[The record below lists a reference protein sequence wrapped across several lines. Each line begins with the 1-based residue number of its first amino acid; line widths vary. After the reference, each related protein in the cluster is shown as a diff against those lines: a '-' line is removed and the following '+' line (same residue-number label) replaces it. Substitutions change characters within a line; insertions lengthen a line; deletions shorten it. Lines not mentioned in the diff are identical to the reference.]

1 MGAFDLLA
9 PVAAQERSRVWRAV
23 HRASGRA
30 AAVELLGARAGEA
43 FTHAVQ
49 GAAALD
55 HPRIQRLYAY
65 GSLPPEV
72 AARAGVAAGTP
83 FLVRAWV
90 EAPTLAAV
98 LAGERDP
105 PGGAAARGAPVGW
118 AAVRSLVLAVLDALA
133 HAHARGVAH
142 GAIEARHVLWAR
154 GGPVVVGFPASG
166 AVGGEASA
174 GGDLVAVGVLAGA
187 LLAGEVMPAGGA
199 AWVERLAG
207 GGFAFA
213 ADAAV
218 ALRALPG
225 EEAFGLFTLP
235 PAGDAG
241 WATGAGP
248 GGRAP
253 LPVDTRERF
262 EEVLFPLVDTGAA
275 LLKLRPARTAGRETE
290 RAWMWS
296 ALSQVVRGEGLRA
309 VALSGAAGMGKSHLA
324 GWLGVRAHELGL
336 AVPLRA
342 NHAAGGG
349 ASMGVG
355 PMLARFLDRRARA
368 AGVMGRSGGE
378 RVEAESGF
386 GAARLAGFEDR
397 AGLAAALASG
407 GSGRGEGEAE
417 PVVFDR
423 PDERYAVLAAALA
436 RLAADRPLVLHLDDV
451 HWGEDALRFAL
462 YLLRRRPSLAV
473 LIVATARVDALPH
486 GSTVAALWR
495 QFVHTEGVD
504 PIRLGPLSPMGQAAQ
519 VRSMVRC
526 APALVELLVRST
538 AGSPLLAEETLR
550 LWLASGALVESAE
563 GAVLREAASAGL
575 TGEGEAAA
583 LSGLEAVWL
592 SRVDNALAAAEP
604 GASEALELAAALGS
618 EVDRETWAAACA
630 RAGLVWPERGITR
643 LHAERLLSS
652 EPGGRWRF
660 VHPALCDA
668 VARRAR
674 AGGRW
679 VAWHGVAADA
689 VAGRGDADLHRLAAY
704 QAAAG
709 RFAAAAETLV
719 GAFEAASA
727 RADQAG
733 ARQALVQR
741 AQMLGALE
749 VPLDAGPWVQNR
761 VLRARLARRFG
772 RMEVALRSA
781 RRAEPQA
788 RAVGD
793 RALHAEA
800 LIELGSAT
808 RLIEGDAAGWPI
820 LAAAV
825 EEAVAA
831 GDLAIEGRAR
841 FAAASCLNLL
851 GRFDEA
857 EAALRA
863 ALGAA
868 EAVGDDRTQ
877 GDALVGLADIARRRG
892 DLAGAAAAVS
902 AAAPRYRRAGHRTG
916 RAVVSSLLG
925 DLARYGGDLE
935 GAWQHYTE
943 SRDLYAAVD
952 APDLPTAECNLALVE
967 LARGADAAARARLV
981 EAQKRVWGGHELR
994 VIIHAVLLPC
1004 VAALGD
1010 WGAWDA
1016 HMAAV
1021 GPLLDG
1027 RLAEPDVAAVA
1038 ALAAERAA
1046 AAGEG
1051 ARAAEARRL
1060 AVAQYRALGRAAE
1073 AAAVAARG

>member
-1 MGAFDLLA
+1 M
-9 PVAAQERSRVWRAV
+9 
-23 HRASGRA
+23 
-30 AAVELLGARAGEA
+30 
-43 FTHAVQ
+43 
-49 GAAALD
+49 
-55 HPRIQRLYAY
+55 
-65 GSLPPEV
+65 
-72 AARAGVAAGTP
+72 
-83 FLVRAWV
+83 
-90 EAPTLAAV
+90 
-98 LAGERDP
+98 
-105 PGGAAARGAPVGW
+105 
-118 AAVRSLVLAVLDALA
+118 
-133 HAHARGVAH
+133 
-142 GAIEARHVLWAR
+142 
-154 GGPVVVGFPASG
+154 
-166 AVGGEASA
+166 
-174 GGDLVAVGVLAGA
+174 
-187 LLAGEVMPAGGA
+187 
-199 AWVERLAG
+199 
-207 GGFAFA
+207 
-213 ADAAV
+213 
-218 ALRALPG
+218 
-225 EEAFGLFTLP
+225 FTLP
-235 PAGDAG
+235 PAGRG
-241 WATGAGP
+241 LGYGRGP
-248 GGRAP
+248 GGQAP

-296 ALSQVVRGEGLRA
+296 ALSQVVRGEGCGRWRCRGGGHGE
-309 VALSGAAGMGKSHLA
+309 VASGGVA
-324 GWLGVRAHELGL
+324 GVRAHELGL

-473 LIVATARVDALPH
+473 LIVATARGDALPH

-630 RAGLVWPERGITR
+630 RAGLVWPGGGSRGCTR
-643 LHAERLLSS
+643 SGCCRASRGGGGGSFIRRCVMRWR
-652 EPGGRWRF
+652 GGRGRG
-660 VHPALCDA
+660 ALGG
-668 VARRAR
+668 VAWGG
-674 AGGRW
+674 GGRGGG
-679 VAWHGVAADA
+679 A
-689 VAGRGDADLHRLAAY
+689 GDADLHRLAAY

-761 VLRARLARRFG
+761 VLQARLARRFG

-916 RAVVSSLLG
+916 RAVVSSLVG
-925 DLARYGGDLE
+925 DLAR
-935 GAWQHYTE
+935 
-943 SRDLYAAVD
+943 
-952 APDLPTAECNLALVE
+952 
-967 LARGADAAARARLV
+967 
-981 EAQKRVWGGHELR
+981 
-994 VIIHAVLLPC
+994 
-1004 VAALGD
+1004 
-1010 WGAWDA
+1010 
-1016 HMAAV
+1016 
-1021 GPLLDG
+1021 
-1027 RLAEPDVAAVA
+1027 
-1038 ALAAERAA
+1038 
-1046 AAGEG
+1046 
-1051 ARAAEARRL
+1051 
-1060 AVAQYRALGRAAE
+1060 
-1073 AAAVAARG
+1073 